1 MGEHLNF
8 FLYITRA
15 PTSHLI
21 WATRAS
27 YVRGVFLRH
36 KLFLSRQIWY
46 TVAAKQIL
54 QRMTYKLFPFIIQIH
69 SIILSQSIFGFG
81 IKHVAIVFLKTLRQK
96 LQWKKKKKVS
106 NGLLSALTEPAQ
118 SVPFKSPTAHPV
130 FSYKSIHKNQP

>member
-96 LQWKKKKKVS
+96 LQWKKKKKGEQRTPVCS
-106 NGLLSALTEPAQ
+106 NRTGTKCSFQIPNST
-118 SVPFKSPTAHPV
+118 SVL
-130 FSYKSIHKNQP
+130 